1 MIKMQTYILLFYI
14 DFLLKRKGFK
24 YTCELIKNKKSKGEN
39 STIVNLQDVIS
50 ICHQINKTID
60 KNLFFPKAECLHK
73 SLIGHYILSKRNIN
87 VDFCLGVSLSSQFSS
102 HAWLEIDGQIINDN
116 KDYIDKFQ
124 IMMKL

>member
-1 MIKMQTYILLFYI
+1 MIKVQTYMLLFYI

-24 YTCELIKNKKSKGEN
+24 YTCELIKNKKQKCKN
-39 STIVNLQDVIS
+39 TTLINLQDVIS
-50 ICHQINKTID
+50 ICSQINNTID

-87 VDFCLGVSLSSQFSS
+87 VDFCLGVSLDGQFSS

-116 KDYIDKFQ
+116 KNYTDKFQ
-124 IMMKL
+124 ILMKL